1 VLDLRD
7 LSVRRPIRIAHR
19 GGVVGPGA
27 PENSLAAI
35 ERAAARGY
43 DMVEL
48 DVVASRE
55 GEPFLFHDW
64 GDHLGR
70 TCGVDARIGDL
81 SAQDLSRITYRASDQ
96 PIAPLD
102 DALARCATLGL
113 GIMLDVKTH
122 PAPEPWVAR
131 IAALLDAHGFGPG
144 SSLLLQREWPGM
156 APLEART
163 TTRPTQDQERRAR
176 AREPIDLRGRY
187 WFGLPEELPDE
198 AVTSFQSCGALVIP
212 AINRFR
218 YPEHADRELARQ
230 DVTRLLA
237 AGVDGFQVDSLY
249 GDLLPDRAPYE
260 GSDFYCDEVFSGRT
274 PVEKVAE
281 TENVLA
287 FHHTR
292 PFYPVHVVVV
302 PKRHVASLVTLTP
315 EDEPLLSELL
325 AVIRR
330 IAAHVT
336 ETHGAARVITNLG
349 AYQDSKHLHWH
360 VVSGAPL
367 R

>member
-1 VLDLRD
+1 MLDLTD
-7 LSVRRPIRIAHR
+7 LSARRPIRIAHR
-19 GGVVGPGA
+19 GGAIGPGA

-70 TCGVDARIGDL
+70 TCGVDARVGDL
-81 SAQDLSRITYRASDQ
+81 TAAELSRTLYRASDQ
-96 PIAPLD
+96 PIASLD
-102 DALARCATLGL
+102 AALARCAALGL

-131 IAALLDAHGFGPG
+131 IAQLLDTHGFGPG

-156 APLEART
+156 APLEARM
-163 TTRPTQDQERRAR
+163 TTRPTQDEERRAR
-176 AREPIDLRGRY
+176 AGDDVSLAGRY
-187 WFGLPEELPDE
+187 WFGLPEELPDD
-198 AVTSFQSCGALVIP
+198 AVGRLRQRGALIIP

-230 DVTRLLA
+230 DVARLLA
-237 AGVDGFQVDSLY
+237 AGVDGFQLDSLY
-249 GDLLPDRAPYE
+249 EGLLPDRTAYH
-260 GSDFYCDEVFSGRT
+260 GTDFYCDEVFSGRT

-292 PFYPVHVVVV
+292 PFWPVHVVVV
-302 PKRHVASLVTLTP
+302 PKRHVASLTTLAP
-315 EDEPLLSELL
+315 EDEPLLAELL
-325 AVIRR
+325 AVIRQV
-330 IAAHVT
+330 AARVT
-336 ETHGAARVITNLG
+336 AEHGAARVITNLG

-360 VVSGAPL
+360 VVSGAQL